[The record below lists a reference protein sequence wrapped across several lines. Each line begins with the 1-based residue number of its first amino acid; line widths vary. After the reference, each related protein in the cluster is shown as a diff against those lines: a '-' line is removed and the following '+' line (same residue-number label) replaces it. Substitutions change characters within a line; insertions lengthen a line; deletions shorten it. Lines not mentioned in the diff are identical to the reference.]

1 MDHEWTKNGPSK
13 FCGRQLLKNLK
24 WYGLVN
30 HYPYWVAL
38 IILANKILAY
48 HKYLTCFASFSLIV
62 TEENLSI
69 TWEAIAENCE
79 LVGIY
84 ILSQLADIID
94 EWDYGFL
101 QDDGL
106 IILQNANDR
115 KTDQARKFIIKIFE
129 DGPKIEGKNLKIV
142 GVTFNLI
149 NGTYGPCNISIDQLK
164 RWFKPL
170 IIKTLPE

>member
-1 MDHEWTKNGPSK
+1 MILPSK
-13 FCGRQLLKNLK
+13 
-24 WYGLVN
+24 
-30 HYPYWVAL
+30 
-38 IILANKILAY
+38 ILPY
-48 HKYLTCFASFSLIV
+48 HKYLICFASFSLIV

-69 TWEAIAENCE
+69 TWEAVAENCE

-94 EWDYGFL
+94 EWDYGLL

-115 KTDQARKFIIKIFE
+115 KTDQDRKFIIKIFE